1 MPLSAVND
9 CSTSSIISIFG
20 SAKADNL
27 TLRSLIRQSV
37 KLYEYF
43 SHLWGVGGI
52 LKLAA
57 FEHCPGHLLIKLL
70 SNH

>member
-9 CSTSSIISIFG
+9 CSTSSIISMLGQPRQIILLLG
-20 SAKADNL
+20 VLSDNQL
-27 TLRSLIRQSV
+27 N
-37 KLYEYF
+37 YEYF
-43 SHLWGVGGI
+43 YHLWGVCGI

-57 FEHCPGHLLIKLL
+57 FEHCPGNLLIKLL